1 MEPGTSRDLI
11 ERISKLEVE
20 QRRLGVR
27 GEDQRV
33 EAIGREV
40 ADLQGELAEAVRR
53 ELGTSA

>member
-40 ADLQGELAEAVRR
+40 ADLQGELAEAVRS